1 MAATVAA
8 VPAAERKTLME
19 WIEQDDGDTPAH
31 TKPACDSRT
40 ATLHGK
46 IAFAAR
52 TTGGGEPL
60 PCPAGLRLP
69 PLG

>member
-1 MAATVAA
+1 MPATVAA
-8 VPAAERKTLME
+8 VPAAERITLLE

-31 TKPACDSRT
+31 TKPVCDSRT
-40 ATLHGK
+40 AALHGK
-46 IAFAAR
+46 IAFPAR
-52 TTGGGEPL
+52 ATGSVEPL